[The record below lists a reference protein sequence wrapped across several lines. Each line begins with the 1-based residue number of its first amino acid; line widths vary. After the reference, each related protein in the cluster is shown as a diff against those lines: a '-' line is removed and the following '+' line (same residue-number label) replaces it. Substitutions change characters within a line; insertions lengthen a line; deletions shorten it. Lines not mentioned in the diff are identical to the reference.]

1 MFNLNTI
8 VRKNILE
15 LKPYSSAR
23 SEFKLQDGIFLDA
36 NENPFGN
43 YNRYPDPEQ
52 KALKTFIAKRE
63 NISEGS
69 IFIGNGSDEI
79 IDLIFRVFCNPGID
93 KALIFSPTYGMYS
106 VLAAIN
112 DVELI
117 DSPLNE
123 KFNLDE
129 NNLNRISSIESLKV
143 IFICSPNNPTG
154 NALDPTIITQII
166 QTFKGIVV
174 IDEAYIDFSKNDSFL
189 IMLSKFPN
197 LIICQTLSKA
207 YGLASIRIGIGYASE
222 KIIALLNKI
231 KPPYNVSG
239 INQKIALEK
248 LLQTEENQA
257 NVKSILKE
265 KARLLPIL
273 NSFDFVLKIYPSD
286 ANFLLIKVNDA
297 NKIYQKLIEASV
309 IIRNRN
315 TEIPGC
321 IRISIG
327 SEAENE
333 TLINALKSIK

>member
-1 MFNLNTI
+1 
-8 VRKNILE
+8 
-15 LKPYSSAR
+15 
-23 SEFKLQDGIFLDA
+23 LQDGIFLDA

-52 KALKTFIAKRE
+52 KALKTFFAKRE

-166 QTFKGIVV
+166 QTFNGIVV

-248 LLQTEENQA
+248 LLQTEENQT